1 MILIF
6 PVQVSWT
13 TPADV
18 QALWKGFP
26 LFLTSHISFCEEI
39 KTWSYIRPREYC
51 GKNPHKVTC
60 RFLVRSSGQ
69 IASLTYHT
77 GSNQNNLTKY
87 HLTQTFSSCDVRNKK
102 NFDVWMERLASR
114 FPRAHEENTPKVRV
128 LATTKKPLNNFF
140 KYLHRSSVIRNR
152 WKTTPWKNCTGFAGV
167 SSAHHT
173 SYINLILRGKLRL
186 HQGVPKVVINSSNE
200 DLSLSI
206 ADEMPSR

>member
-1 MILIF
+1 MRLR
-6 PVQVSWT
+6 Q
-13 TPADV
+13 
-18 QALWKGFP
+18 
-26 LFLTSHISFCEEI
+26 H
-39 KTWSYIRPREYC
+39 R

-77 GSNQNNLTKY
+77 GSNHNSLTKY
-87 HLTQTFSSCDVRNKK
+87 NSTQTFSSCDVRNKK

-128 LATTKKPLNNFF
+128 LATTKQPHYNFF

-186 HQGVPKVVINSSNE
+186 HQSVPKVVINSSNE

-206 ADEMPSR
+206 GDELPSR

>member
-1 MILIF
+1 MF
-6 PVQVSWT
+6 
-13 TPADV
+13 
-18 QALWKGFP
+18 K
-26 LFLTSHISFCEEI
+26 LFEKVFLFQSSHISFCEEI
-39 KTWSYIRPREYC
+39 KTWSYIRPREHC
-51 GKNPHKVTC
+51 GKNPLKVTC
-60 RFLVRSSGQ
+60 RFLVKSSGQ

-77 GSNQNNLTKY
+77 GSNHDNLTKY

-128 LATTKKPLNNFF
+128 LATTKQPLNNFF

-173 SYINLILRGKLRL
+173 SYQLNS
-186 HQGVPKVVINSSNE
+186 QGQTETSPGHAKGG
-200 DLSLSI
+200 D
-206 ADEMPSR
+206 